1 MGKLDCH
8 VLVGSPKEMVSF
20 KIMRLFNIEQVT
32 LCVFD
37 DADAIVTTKLVK
49 EHIIEPLN
57 NRRKVLISSNIE
69 GTQIDFMMTYFF
81 RSDIISVNVK
91 QCFAICPTNY
101 EKLLAILT
109 ANEVIERLNVQ
120 GIVFFEVNYK
130 EFSCLFNF
138 RYENWLY
145 DIIIFLNINL

>member
-1 MGKLDCH
+1 MCVRRCRCHCDNKAGK
-8 VLVGSPKEMVSF
+8 G
-20 KIMRLFNIEQVT
+20 
-32 LCVFD
+32 
-37 DADAIVTTKLVK
+37 AG
-49 EHIIEPLN
+49 LN

-69 GTQIDFMMTYFF
+69 GTQIDFMMPYYF